1 MKTFKHSGDLGDIV
15 YALPAIEALGGG
27 ALLLD
32 ITGGANEPACMAQCI
47 DKKTKFNRGGY
58 EFIAPL
64 LREQPYVEQV
74 AVWNGEAVD
83 YNLNQFRFKFND
95 PKTRSKTR
103 NLLDL
108 HLDAFGL
115 PVHDPDAAWLR
126 CGPPIALDRKIVISR
141 SPRMQSNFPWFVV
154 RKHYFRDN
162 GVFIGLPKEHELF
175 EYTFDTTIP
184 YHPTKNALA
193 MARVIAG
200 CDLFIGNSTFA
211 LALAIGLGR
220 VSIVQELEPHFPTTH
235 FEGKKNMKY
244 I

>member
-1 MKTFKHSGDLGDIV
+1 MKTFKHSGDLGDII
-15 YALPAIEALGGG
+15 YSLPAVRKLGGG
-27 ALLLD
+27 VLLLD
-32 ITGGANEPACMAQCI
+32 ITGGADEPICRQQCI
-47 DKKTKFNRGGY
+47 DERTKFNRDGF

-64 LREQPYVEQV
+64 LRDQEYLKDV

-83 YNLNQFRFKFND
+83 YNLNRFRQKLID
-95 PKTRSKTR
+95 PNARSKTR

-108 HLDAFGL
+108 YLDAFGL
-115 PVHDPDAAWLR
+115 PVHDPDEGWLT
-126 CGPPIALDRKIVISR
+126 CGEPIHLDRKVAVSR

-154 RKHYFRDN
+154 RKRYFRDQ

-184 YHPTKNALA
+184 HHPTKDALE
-193 MARVIAG
+193 MARVISG
-200 CDLFIGNSTFA
+200 CELFVGNSTFA
-211 LALAIGLGR
+211 LAVAIALGH

-235 FEGKKNMKY
+235 FEGKTNMKY